1 MRLPLLLLIGLG
13 LPHFAPAQ
21 NVFLAIEDGGAKM
34 VKGVYNHQPQVEV
47 AGKLQSSSASQYALN
62 PATIY
67 RPGFVNFSNVRIV
80 TSHVELL
87 ASSSGAVLGGSGG
100 TFNYELH
107 IYANATVDT
116 VLKNCFMVVELN
128 SWRDSGC
135 VYEHLP
141 DLGPGQGLNLELNF
155 KLAEKLE
162 EGRSRLHIFS
172 DGIEVLHSRMPTH
185 YVALQKKKTE
195 ALLSGQAQDFPA
207 IPAQPV
213 AAIYPPD
220 LKGPKIDGA
229 ARVRCHV
236 SNKGD
241 VTSVELVSATDPA
254 FGAAALAAAPK
265 WKFDPALK
273 GRHFAESVAEI
284 PFEFKAPR

>member
-1 MRLPLLLLIGLG
+1 MRITLLLLVGLG
-13 LPHFAPAQ
+13 VVPAAPAQ
-21 NVFLAIEDGGAKM
+21 NVFLAIEDDGAKM
-34 VKGVYNHQPQVEV
+34 VKGVYNDHPQVEV
-47 AGKLQSSSASQYALN
+47 AGKLQSSSTSRYALN
-62 PATIY
+62 PATLY
-67 RPGFVNFSNVRIV
+67 RPGFVNFSDVRIV
-80 TSHVELL
+80 TSHIND
-87 ASSSGAVLGGSGG
+87 LGGSGG

-107 IYANATVDT
+107 IYAHATVDT
-116 VLKNCFMVVELN
+116 VLKNCFMVLELN

-135 VYEHLP
+135 VYQHLP

-162 EGRSRLHIFS
+162 EGRYRLHIFS
-172 DGIEVLHSRMPTH
+172 DGIEVLHSRMPAR
-185 YVALQKKKTE
+185 YVALQKKKTD
-195 ALLSGQAQDFPA
+195 ALLSGRTQDFPA

-220 LKGPKIDGA
+220 FKGPKVDGA

-273 GRHFAESVAEI
+273 GRHFAESVTEI
-284 PFEFKAPR
+284 PFEFKAPP